1 MFKAYLLL
9 VWAGYA
15 ISTTGYFPSD
25 APFIKQLAW
34 VKSQVIHIQTATLI
48 QVSDIGRGYA
58 NSL

>member
-15 ISTTGYFPSD
+15 ISTTGYFPF
-25 APFIKQLAW
+25 AEQVVW

-48 QVSDIGRGYA
+48 QVADIGRSYA